1 VEKVFHFDAAR
12 EPYECDAAVIWCF
25 DHRFRLTLSK
35 FLKRRSISAP
45 DVITVAGGAK
55 SLASPAG
62 NPDREFVLQQI
73 RTSIFLHKTRRVVI
87 MLHSDC
93 GAYGGLSA
101 FRNDTNAETAHHV
114 EQLRIAAEFVTE
126 AFPSLSVEAYFV
138 DFEGVWSVALAP
150 SPAIL
155 TAIR

>member
-1 VEKVFHFDAAR
+1 MEKVFHFDAPR
-12 EPYECDAAVIWCF
+12 EPYESDAAVIWCF

-55 SLASPAG
+55 SLASPAAD
-62 NPDREFVLQQI
+62 PDGEFVLQQI
-73 RTSIFLHKTRRVVI
+73 RTSIFLHKTRRLVL

-93 GAYGGLSA
+93 GAYGGLPA
-101 FRNDTNAETAHHV
+101 FRNDTNAERAHHV
-114 EQLRIAAEFVTE
+114 EQLRFAAEFVTQ
-126 AFPSLSVEAYFV
+126 AFPSLSVETYFV

-150 SPAIL
+150 SLETLVAV
-155 TAIR
+155 R